1 MGRVTP
7 TQPREAGR
15 LTVSRGASGRLGPRG
30 AWGPPAGVRTRLG
43 ETGAW
48 RRSGAALASGPR
60 GAWTLGRW
68 GVAGGW
74 GCLPGSQAEQGSAL
88 VVTELRGQCPGRV

>member
-15 LTVSRGASGRLGPRG
+15 LTVSGGPQAGRRPEGCG
-30 AWGPPAGVRTRLG
+30 GPPPGVRTRLG

-48 RRSGAALASGPR
+48 RRSGAALASGSGQSRAEASWRLCCEASAP
-60 GAWTLGRW
+60 GASADGGLDRPVAWP
-68 GVAGGW
+68 GV
-74 GCLPGSQAEQGSAL
+74 P
-88 VVTELRGQCPGRV
+88 